1 MRELK
6 YDFYI
11 GAAAAEVWEALVSP
25 EKVRQIYYGSVIR
38 SSFVVGEQLEYVGP
52 GAAGEETVHVYGTLL
67 EYVPQQTL
75 RYSHKTG
82 PSYLTNREGY
92 ESVISWKL
100 EPAGGC
106 TRLTLVHGDWHPDD
120 PSYDASN
127 SSWWQILS
135 NTKTLAETGRTL
147 DFGSRE

>member
-11 GAAAAEVWEALVSP
+11 GAAVAEVWEVLVSP
-25 EKVRQIYYGSVIR
+25 EKVLQIYYGSVIR

-75 RYSHKTG
+75 RYTHRTG
-82 PSYLTNREGY
+82 PAYLTNRENY

-127 SSWWQILS
+127 SSWWQILC

-147 DFGSRE
+147 DFGSQE